1 MFQWNLLTKQVVG
14 WIWPSVSNLPHGT
27 VVSTAAPWF
36 RCTRPVC
43 FIFYFLPIVVFFF
56 ITFVANIEKP
66 MTFTKFEAS
75 LEGVPILNSHLYTAI
90 ILCDPM
96 DCSLPGSSIHGI
108 FQARVLEWVVI
119 SFSRGSSQP
128 RNWTQIWATREAPI
142 IGRSWPWLPF
152 QKWACLIYHF
162 AHLNHPLGYCRYLGL
177 TYSPQH
183 TWWQQGWHDI
193 KLRDGNGKV

>member
-1 MFQWNLLTKQVVG
+1 
-14 WIWPSVSNLPHGT
+14 
-27 VVSTAAPWF
+27 
-36 RCTRPVC
+36 VC

-75 LEGVPILNSHLYTAI
+75 LEGVPILNSHLYMAI
-90 ILCDPM
+90 ILRDPM

-128 RNWTQIWATREAPI
+128 RN
-142 IGRSWPWLPF
+142 
-152 QKWACLIYHF
+152 
-162 AHLNHPLGYCRYLGL
+162 
-177 TYSPQH
+177 
-183 TWWQQGWHDI
+183 
-193 KLRDGNGKV
+193 

>member
-36 RCTRPVC
+36 RCTQPVC

-75 LEGVPILNSHLYTAI
+75 LEGVPILNSHLYMAI
-90 ILCDPM
+90 ILRDPM
-96 DCSLPGSSIHGI
+96 DCIQRANSLEKTLMQGKIEGK
-108 FQARVLEWVVI
+108 RR
-119 SFSRGSSQP
+119 RGQQ
-128 RNWTQIWATREAPI
+128 RMR
-142 IGRSWPWLPF
+142 WLD
-152 QKWACLIYHF
+152 
-162 AHLNHPLGYCRYLGL
+162 
-177 TYSPQH
+177 
-183 TWWQQGWHDI
+183 DI
-193 KLRDGNGKV
+193 TDSMGMSLHKLRDLMKDREAWCFAVHGVTKSQTWLSDWQQYSIVYMYHSFFIHSFVDEHLGCFHVPGCK